1 MDSILAIGVGLVL
14 RIVVDV
20 ATDNDDRVGGVL
32 VGLWEGVVL
41 NHFIQRMP
49 RSFDPYLGFGFRI
62 FVDFLFTQSL
72 SRLSL
77 IVLWALVGMLLA
89 DIAPNIW
96 RDSGLRH
103 LYRQVRKDVR
113 HVKRSVPRIRI
124 KNDFPSVHLF
134 NRSRSTSSNASSS
147 IRSDRAI
154 PSRSPAPSPTPGH
167 ARRSGPSPPGT
178 FPDVSG
184 WSETNTEVSDLR
196 ERVVTNPGPSPA
208 LIPSREHVAYEHIDT
223 THAATSQTRTTIIQD
238 TTITIRQTQNESV
251 RLETSANTTTF
262 GATAASTSIES
273 VDDPSRHNPP
283 AIPDDWVDID
293 HPTPAKPNE
302 PVAPLQT
309 DPDPTP
315 TQPGPS
321 TPTQSRPASI
331 LDPPPP
337 IHILPDIPDVDHGDR
352 ASRLPDQIPLPSSR
366 AASVI
371 GGVYDQPEPRSALRD
386 NLRSRVDKAASEIG
400 VNPAKPLASIV
411 ETQST
416 KSQSTTRSWTSWVR
430 PGPKQS
436 VEVTVPEPPP
446 KETQGEPVGQS
457 KPDAGSA
464 VQGSEPKIPTPAQVD
479 PSSSILTQPGDP
491 SPLLLSLNRNHSSN
505 KNNPKSV
512 HLDADKKAGGE
523 ASRTS
528 PLDLLTPS
536 GSPPPPFT
544 EFAGVPEGLA
554 AGEGPVGQDPA
565 TQDEAPTE
573 LTQEQKAAEEK
584 RIAFLMIQVQEL
596 EGSRVKLEKTL
607 DKEDDPAG
615 SPANAIVS
623 DLEDEAK
630 MISSIKARIAKKK
643 FSEPPLNPPINEI
656 FLTHKS
662 VAEAQYTIT
671 SAILDELL
679 ARDDAGPMTI
689 QFTINKQKL
698 LKTKPAK
705 ETKDAVLAF
714 VKRHRFTAREGA
726 TPGIINVTF

>member
-1 MDSILAIGVGLVL
+1 MDSVLAIGVGLVL

-41 NHFIQRMP
+41 NHFIRRMP

-77 IVLWALVGMLLA
+77 IVLWALVGMLLE

-103 LYRQVRKDVR
+103 LYRQVCKDVR
-113 HVKRSVPRIRI
+113 HVKRSVPWIRI
-124 KNDFPSVHLF
+124 KNDFPSVRLF

-196 ERVVTNPGPSPA
+196 ERIVTNPGPSPA
-208 LIPSREHVAYEHIDT
+208 LIPSREHVAYEHINT
-223 THAATSQTRTTIIQD
+223 THAATSQTRTTTVQD
-238 TTITIRQTQNESV
+238 TTITIRQTPNESV
-251 RLETSANTTTF
+251 RLETAANTTTF

-302 PVAPLQT
+302 PVAPLQP
-309 DPDPTP
+309 DPDSTP

-331 LDPPPP
+331 LDPPLP
-337 IHILPDIPDVDHGDR
+337 IHILSDIPDVDHGDR

-416 KSQSTTRSWTSWVR
+416 KSQSTMRGWTSWVR
-430 PGPKQS
+430 PGSKQS
-436 VEVTVPEPPP
+436 VDVTVPEPPP

-479 PSSSILTQPGDP
+479 PLSSILTQPGDP
-491 SPLLLSLNRNHSSN
+491 SLLLLKSEPQPQQQQEQSQISTSGQVPASAGVDSS
-505 KNNPKSV
+505 PV
-512 HLDADKKAGGE
+512 PPQGADKRDGGE
-523 ASRTS
+523 ATRTS
-528 PLDLLTPS
+528 PLDLLS
-536 GSPPPPFT
+536 HR
-544 EFAGVPEGLA
+544 
-554 AGEGPVGQDPA
+554 
-565 TQDEAPTE
+565 
-573 LTQEQKAAEEK
+573 LTTSSIYRICWQEQQAAEEK
-584 RIAFLMIQVQEL
+584 CIAFLMIQVQEL
-596 EGSRVKLEKTL
+596 EGLCTKLEKTL
-607 DKEDDPAG
+607 DKEDDLASG
-615 SPANAIVS
+615 PANAIVS

-630 MISSIKARIAKKK
+630 MISSIEARIVKKK
-643 FSEPPLNPPINEI
+643 FSGGSSL
-656 FLTHKS
+656 FL
-662 VAEAQYTIT
+662 VQ
-671 SAILDELL
+671 
-679 ARDDAGPMTI
+679 G
-689 QFTINKQKL
+689 
-698 LKTKPAK
+698 
-705 ETKDAVLAF
+705 
-714 VKRHRFTAREGA
+714 
-726 TPGIINVTF
+726 